1 VFVPGES
8 FQSGLDLRVGSG
20 AYNRETSALLTNI
33 ILSWGGLPGIKT
45 LAYLVTSSV
54 MKKFIKYL

>member
-20 AYNRETSALLTNI
+20 AYNKETSALITNI
-33 ILSWGGLPGIKT
+33 LGWGGLPGIKT
-45 LAYLVTSSV
+45 LAYLVTLSE
-54 MKKFIKYL
+54 MKKFIKYF